1 MLEISSGESLVEK
14 EFPDEGVAEL
24 LSKNIDLGK
33 EKWCDV
39 RMVKLDKD
47 LLQKATQG
55 SVDVGGLPVQDH
67 EVMLQQTKH
76 PDILRYT
83 N

>member
-1 MLEISSGESLVEK
+1 M
-14 EFPDEGVAEL
+14 

-55 SVDVGGLPVQDH
+55 PVDVGGLAAQDN
-67 EVMLQQTKH
+67 EVMLQ
-76 PDILRYT
+76 
-83 N
+83 